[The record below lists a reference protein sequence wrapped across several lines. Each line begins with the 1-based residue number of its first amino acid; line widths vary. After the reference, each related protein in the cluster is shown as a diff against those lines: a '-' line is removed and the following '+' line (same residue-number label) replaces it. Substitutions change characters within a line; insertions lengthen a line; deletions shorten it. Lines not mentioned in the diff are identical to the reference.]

1 LVIPPEQLV
10 DALNRVI
17 LPIFLLVGVSFGQGY
32 GSIEGTVTDEGG
44 MVISGA
50 TVYAFSIRRPTASA
64 IPSAETDAEGHY
76 IFKRL
81 DYGRYA
87 VAPAK
92 PADDYP
98 TPWHVPNCAHM
109 KYPEI
114 ELSDENQ
121 SAKFDLRFGKKA
133 GVLVGTVTDADSG
146 NPIDANVEFRCIV
159 DPNEFVSGSG
169 LTNARFRVL
178 VPSDTPVSM
187 TVSQTGFENW
197 HFTRNGVVEPIL
209 LAPGE
214 TLTLE
219 IRLKK
224 NSASHETP

>member
-1 LVIPPEQLV
+1 MLLSR
-10 DALNRVI
+10 LI
-17 LPIFLLVGVSFGQGY
+17 LPIFLLAGVSFGQGY
-32 GSIEGTVTDEGG
+32 GSIEGTVTDESG
-44 MVISGA
+44 MAISAA
-50 TVYAFSIRRPTASA
+50 TVYAFSIGPMKSPVPT
-64 IPSAETDAEGHY
+64 AETDARGHY

-92 PADDYP
+92 PADGYP
-98 TPWHVPNCAHM
+98 IPFDVPNCAHM
-109 KYPEI
+109 KHPEI

-121 SAKFDLRFGKKA
+121 SAKLDLRFGKKA

-146 NPIDANVEFRCIV
+146 NAIDANVEFRCL
-159 DPNEFVSGSG
+159 DPSQFVSGSG

-197 HFTRNGVVEPIL
+197 RFTRNGAVEPIR

-214 TLTLE
+214 ILTLE

-224 NSASHETP
+224 AQRNDEAP

>member
-1 LVIPPEQLV
+1 MLLSR
-10 DALNRVI
+10 LI
-17 LPIFLLVGVSFGQGY
+17 LPIFLLAGVSFGQGY

-44 MVISGA
+44 MAISGA
-50 TVYAFSIRRPTASA
+50 TVYAFRIGPMTSVIPT
-64 IPSAETDAEGHY
+64 AETDAAGYY

-92 PADDYP
+92 PADGYP
-98 TPWHVPNCAHM
+98 RPFDVPNCTQM
-109 KYPEI
+109 KYAEI

-121 SAKFDLRFGKKA
+121 SAKSDLRFGKKA
-133 GVLVGTVTDADSG
+133 GVLVGTVSDADSG
-146 NPIDANVEFRCIV
+146 NPVDANVEFRCIV
-159 DPNEFVSGSG
+159 DPSQFVSGSG

-178 VPSDTPVSM
+178 VPSDTPISM

-214 TLTLE
+214 TLALE

-224 NSASHETP
+224 NSVEP

>member
-1 LVIPPEQLV
+1 ML
-10 DALNRVI
+10 LNRLI
-17 LPIFLLVGVSFGQGY
+17 LPVFLFAGVSFGQGY

-44 MVISGA
+44 MAISGA
-50 TVYAFSIRRPTASA
+50 NVYAFRIGRPTATA
-64 IPSAETDAEGHY
+64 IPTAETDAEGHY
-76 IFKRL
+76 RFKRL

-92 PADDYP
+92 PAEDYP
-98 TPWHVPNCAHM
+98 TPWYVPNCAHM

-121 SAKFDLRFGKKA
+121 SAKLDLRFGKKA
-133 GVLVGTVTDADSG
+133 GVLVGTVTDADRG
-146 NPIDANVEFRCIV
+146 NPIDANVEFRCIA
-159 DPNEFVSGSG
+159 DPREFVSGSG
-169 LTNARFRVL
+169 LTNARFSVL

-197 HFTRNGVVEPIL
+197 HFTRNGKVEPIL

-214 TLTLE
+214 TLILE
-219 IRLKK
+219 IRLKR
-224 NSASHETP
+224 NSAKP

>member
-1 LVIPPEQLV
+1 MLLSR
-10 DALNRVI
+10 LI
-17 LPIFLLVGVSFGQGY
+17 LPIFLLDGVSFRKGY

-44 MVISGA
+44 TAISGA
-50 TVYAFSIRRPTASA
+50 TVYAFSIGPMTSA
-64 IPSAETDAEGHY
+64 IPTAETDAGGHY
-76 IFKRL
+76 IFKHL
-81 DYGRYA
+81 YYGRYT

-92 PADDYP
+92 PADGYP
-98 TPWHVPNCAHM
+98 TPFAVPNCTHL
-109 KYPEI
+109 KHPEI

-121 SAKFDLRFGKKA
+121 SAKLDLRFGKKA

-146 NPIDANVEFRCIV
+146 NAIDANVEFRCLV
-159 DPNEFVSGSG
+159 DPSQFVSGSG

-214 TLTLE
+214 ILTLE

-224 NSASHETP
+224 TQRNDEAP

>member
-1 LVIPPEQLV
+1 MLLSR
-10 DALNRVI
+10 LI
-17 LPIFLLVGVSFGQGY
+17 LPIFLLAAVSFGQGY
-32 GSIEGTVTDEGG
+32 GSIAGTVTDEGG
-44 MVISGA
+44 MAISGA
-50 TVYAFSIRRPTASA
+50 TVYAFSIGRPTASA
-64 IPSAETDAEGHY
+64 IPTAETDAGGHY

-92 PADDYP
+92 PADGYP
-98 TPWHVPNCAHM
+98 TPWYVPNCTHM
-109 KYPEI
+109 KYPET

-121 SAKFDLRFGKKA
+121 SAKLDLRFGKKA

-146 NPIDANVEFRCIV
+146 NPVDANVEFRCIV
-159 DPNEFVSGSG
+159 DPSQFVSGSG
-169 LTNARFRVL
+169 LTNAHFRVL

-187 TVSQTGFENW
+187 TVSQKGFQNW

-214 TLTLE
+214 ILTLE
-219 IRLKK
+219 IRLRKTQW
-224 NSASHETP
+224 NDEAP

>member
-1 LVIPPEQLV
+1 MLP
-10 DALNRVI
+10 NRLI
-17 LPIFLLVGVSFGQGY
+17 LPIFLFAGVSFGQGY
-32 GSIEGTVTDEGG
+32 GSIKGTLTDEGG
-44 MVISGA
+44 MAISGA
-50 TVYAFSIRRPTASA
+50 TVYAMGIGRPMGSA
-64 IPSAETDAEGHY
+64 IPTAETDAEGYY

-92 PADDYP
+92 PPDGYP
-98 TPWHVPNCAHM
+98 NPMDVPNCTHM

-121 SAKFDLRFGKKA
+121 SAKLDLRFGKKA
-133 GVLVGTVTDADSG
+133 GVLVGTVTDAGSG
-146 NPIDANVEFRCIV
+146 NPVDANVEFRCIV
-159 DPNEFVSGSG
+159 DPSQFVSGSG

-187 TVSQTGFENW
+187 TVSQKGFQNW
-197 HFTRNGVVEPIL
+197 QFTRNGVVEPIQ

-214 TLTLE
+214 ILTLG

-224 NSASHETP
+224 NSAEP

>member
-1 LVIPPEQLV
+1 ML
-10 DALNRVI
+10 LNRVI
-17 LPIFLLVGVSFGQGY
+17 LPIFLLAGTSFGQGY
-32 GSIEGTVTDEGG
+32 GSMEGTLTDEGR
-44 MVISGA
+44 MAISGA
-50 TVYAFSIRRPTASA
+50 TVYAMGIGRPTASA
-64 IPSAETDAEGHY
+64 IPTVETDAEGHY

-92 PADDYP
+92 PADGYP
-98 TPWHVPNCAHM
+98 TPWYVPNCTHT
-109 KYPEI
+109 KYREI

-121 SAKFDLRFGKKA
+121 SAKLDLRFGKKA

-146 NPIDANVEFRCIV
+146 NPVDANVEFRCIV
-159 DPNEFVSGSG
+159 DPSQFVSGSG

-187 TVSQTGFENW
+187 TVSQKGFQNW
-197 HFTRNGVVEPIL
+197 EFTRNGVVEPIL

-214 TLTLE
+214 ILTLE

-224 NSASHETP
+224 NSAEP

>member
-1 LVIPPEQLV
+1 ML
-10 DALNRVI
+10 LNRVI
-17 LPIFLLVGVSFGQGY
+17 LPIFLLAGVSFGQGY

-44 MVISGA
+44 MAISGA
-50 TVYAFSIRRPTASA
+50 TVYAFSVGRPTASA
-64 IPSAETDAEGHY
+64 IPTAETDAGGHY

-92 PADDYP
+92 PADGYP
-98 TPWHVPNCAHM
+98 TPFDVPNCTRM

-121 SAKFDLRFGKKA
+121 RAKLDLRFGKKA
-133 GVLVGTVTDADSG
+133 GVLVGTVADADSG
-146 NPIDANVEFRCIV
+146 NAIDANVEFRCLV
-159 DPNEFVSGSG
+159 DPSQFVSGSG

-197 HFTRNGVVEPIL
+197 HFARNSVVEPIL

-224 NSASHETP
+224 TQRSHEAP